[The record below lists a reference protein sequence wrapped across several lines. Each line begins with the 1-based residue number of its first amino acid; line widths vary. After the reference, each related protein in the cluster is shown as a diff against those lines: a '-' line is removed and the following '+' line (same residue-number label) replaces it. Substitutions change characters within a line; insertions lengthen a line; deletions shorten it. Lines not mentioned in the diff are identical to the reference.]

1 MQKETKRLDI
11 DEFDLAGDLV
21 CVTVEVEAEFY
32 RPEYREFEGHGVVCT
47 YGAHAVL
54 VSVELVLVDGVV
66 PSEIQA
72 SVFPAAWSRWLDDHG
87 EEIIAERMG
96 C

>member
-1 MQKETKRLDI
+1 MQTETKRLDI
-11 DEFDLAGDLV
+11 DEFDLAGELV
-21 CVTVEVEAEFY
+21 CVTVEVEAKFY
-32 RPEYREFEGHGVVCT
+32 SPERQCFEGYGVVCT

-54 VSVELVLVDGVV
+54 VDVELVLVDGVV

-72 SVFPAAWSRWLDDHG
+72 AVFPAAWSRWLDDHG
-87 EEIIAERMG
+87 EEVIAERMG

>member
-1 MQKETKRLDI
+1 MQTETKRLDI
-11 DEFDLAGDLV
+11 DEFDLAGELV
-21 CVTVEVEAEFY
+21 CVTVEVEAKFY
-32 RPEYREFEGHGVVCT
+32 SPERQCFEGYGVVCT

>member
-1 MQKETKRLDI
+1 MREKTKRLNI
-11 DEFDLAGDLV
+11 DEFDLAGELV
-21 CVTVEVEAEFY
+21 CVTVEVAAEFY
-32 RPEYREFEGHGVVCT
+32 DPERRSFEGHGVVCT

-66 PSEIQA
+66 PSDIQVA
-72 SVFPAAWSRWLDDHG
+72 VFPAAWSRWLDDHG
-87 EEIIAERMG
+87 EEMIAERMG